1 MYFGKEQEKLIRQ
14 YIETKDERLYEKHID
29 PLLNSIAQGV
39 RGRYGFKPVA
49 YYTSPGVINGCKSL
63 LWEKLINNFDPSKN
77 KKAFSYLTRVAHH
90 YFCGVARKIKMSTR
104 TLRLVAR
111 EADVI
116 WNLQHAEHRDAES
129 RMVDVDISNI
139 KADVAKMFLR
149 RSFDVH
155 EVSFKAIMKDIEG
168 LPSANKKA
176 VNEVLRRNL
185 WPNVKAEKGTKRI
198 YKAKTKFDREG
209 FTKAWLI

>member
-29 PLLNSIAQGV
+29 PLLNSIAYGV

-104 TLRLVAR
+104 ILRLVAR

-185 WPNVKAEKGTKRI
+185 WPDIKAEKGTKRI